1 MPIQKKSPAIT
12 TSPTRIPVGISQCL
26 LGEAVRYDGGH
37 KHDNFITGT
46 LAHYFDFVPVCPEM
60 AIGMGVPRESIH
72 LVTRR
77 SSLHAIGIRNASLDV
92 TDALHNYGESQARK
106 LATLCG
112 YIFKRGSPS
121 CGMEHVKVYSK
132 SSVLRQNGQGIY
144 AKAFMDNQPLVPC
157 EEEGRLGDP
166 QLRENFIQRVF
177 VFHRWRQML
186 TRRLTPGK
194 LMDFHTRHKYI
205 VMAHQPRTHQQLD
218 RLIADAG
225 KGTVHDVADQYIQTL
240 MTTLKRIATR
250 KQHVHVLR
258 HLLGY
263 LKTYLDSVDKKEM
276 LNVIATYHRGEV
288 PLIVPITLL
297 KHHFRRHP
305 DPRIE
310 NQYYLTPHPQE
321 LMVKSR
327 E

>member
-1 MPIQKKSPAIT
+1 MPTQTKLP
-12 TSPTRIPVGISQCL
+12 TSSTRIPVGISQCL

-37 KHDNFITGT
+37 KHDYFITGT
-46 LAHYFDFVPVCPEM
+46 LAHFFDFVPVCPEM
-60 AIGMGVPRESIH
+60 AIGMGVPREPIH
-72 LVTRR
+72 LVARR
-77 SSLHAIGIRNASLDV
+77 SSPHAVGIRDTSLDV
-92 TDALHNYGESQARK
+92 TDALHTYGEDQARK
-106 LATLCG
+106 LTTLCG

-132 SSVLRQNGQGIY
+132 SGVPRQNGQGIY

-157 EEEGRLGDP
+157 EEEGRLGDQ

-177 VFHRWRQML
+177 VLHRWRQVL

-205 VMAHQPRTHQQLD
+205 VMAHRPRTYQQLD

-225 KGTVHDVADQYIQTL
+225 KGAVHDVADQYMQGL
-240 MTTLKRIATR
+240 MAALKRIATR
-250 KQHVHVLR
+250 KQHVHVLQ

-263 LKTYLDSVDKKEM
+263 LKIHLDSADKQEM
-276 LNVIATYHRGEV
+276 LDIIATYHRGEV

-297 KHHFRRHP
+297 KHHFRRYP
-305 DPRIE
+305 DPYIDK
-310 NQYYLTPHPQE
+310 QYYLTPHPQE
-321 LMVKSR
+321 MMVKSH